1 MIQCQILQ
9 IEIIGI
15 VRQTVKRIT
24 NEILGVK
31 GFRSTRVV
39 TRLNVN
45 KTRRRAIPISVIIIQ
60 NSSQHEKKKMLSPQ
74 MLKSFIPLTPMIDK
88 FRISPYNITPESYVR
103 ITRVMELSNY

>member
-60 NSSQHEKKKMLSPQ
+60 NSSQHEKKKNVIPSDV
-74 MLKSFIPLTPMIDK
+74 KKFYSFD
-88 FRISPYNITPESYVR
+88 PYD
-103 ITRVMELSNY
+103 